1 MWSPG
6 RALCVRPVELHVVS
20 WPWTPRSWL
29 PVLSLEAG
37 KSLLSSLDSRFLLV
51 SIRLRVVPSSRGQ
64 RGMTHFFQVS
74 KWSQDCRLG
83 GHTWF
88 LEICCLQHCG
98 RLKVRRTGAAWLT
111 ALKDSFAG
119 LERAVRGWGA
129 SRVRGKDWVGRSHR
143 FCRTCCFRPK
153 PKLLLLPRA
162 AGQAPVSLSIILTRK
177 LARLGFGDQGL
188 IPC

>member
-1 MWSPG
+1 M
-6 RALCVRPVELHVVS
+6 
-20 WPWTPRSWL
+20 
-29 PVLSLEAG
+29 
-37 KSLLSSLDSRFLLV
+37 
-51 SIRLRVVPSSRGQ
+51 PSSRGQ

-162 AGQAPVSLSIILTRK
+162 AGQAPCVPVNNSNKEASQAVLWGPGIDPM
-177 LARLGFGDQGL
+177 LGVCVCL
-188 IPC
+188 CMCWLV